1 MNESIKEE
9 QKKTPPHNNNE
20 LFNLPDENERD
31 NVTNIQMPQPN
42 IPEQPDL
49 LGNHIGLNNLGMSI
63 PGGIQNCSQITQL
76 LFAQML
82 QPNQQQPL
90 PGPDTVN
97 TQILM
102 MLMGIAQQQDRL
114 QQHQDLAA
122 LYLVQALRSH
132 QAGSAMSNQLLQ
144 RQEQEQHM
152 NHLFFGL
159 GNGNANL
166 GGLFSN
172 TWPSAAA
179 LPPPAGIMGLQGL
192 LSNPLLGNT
201 FPSAVFALSHTQGAA
216 MGQASGV
223 AGGLLSNLRPLLNHN
238 HVIASATQPVQGAA
252 DAPARCS
259 DHDTF

>member
-1 MNESIKEE
+1 
-9 QKKTPPHNNNE
+9 
-20 LFNLPDENERD
+20 
-31 NVTNIQMPQPN
+31 
-42 IPEQPDL
+42 
-49 LGNHIGLNNLGMSI
+49 
-63 PGGIQNCSQITQL
+63 
-76 LFAQML
+76 ML

-102 MLMGIAQQQDRL
+102 MLMGITQQQDRL

-132 QAGSAMSNQLLQ
+132 QAGSAMINQLLQ
-144 RQEQEQHM
+144 RQEQEQDM

-223 AGGLLSNLRPLLNHN
+223 AGGLLSNLCPLLNHN

-252 DAPARCS
+252 DAPARSS
-259 DHDTF
+259 DHDTFSTGVLKSLPDKNLSSQAPKEAVSISCDNSQASSWEEQFQALKRFKLAMGHTRVPACYKSDPKLGR